1 MNNQIQLVL
10 KSSTTELSLND
21 HELGIYLTPELDG
34 LTGLPE
40 IRTTSGVNAGYDGGW
55 TSAQNYDARSITIR
69 GVIANGDV
77 ATVEQLRRQ
86 LTTLA
91 GQGKNEELTLDL
103 VTQAGKAYTIQV
115 RTIALEMSLQKVLT
129 QQEFMLQLRADDP
142 LIYDASETGHEA
154 LLQVAQA
161 TGGFT
166 IDFEL
171 PLAITGSS
179 EETVVNNEGLEQV
192 PTITRMYGA
201 LHNPKIINQTTNQF
215 MQIEADLG
223 FAEGD
228 WIEPSE
234 VVSGKDI
241 TINGAPEGAP
251 LSSVQIDGET
261 SQQTYT
267 GYQLVTKD
275 GFATPT
281 SDTTFWNAVS
291 PRISLTPLSNGW
303 ARFTQVESSSTIYGD
318 MAIKWAGVYN
328 LATDS
333 DYTVIYEFKNVTAT
347 SGFYDIAQK
356 NAADDPFASFTAVT
370 GCSAAGGTNIRVSIN
385 GSNTF
390 AVFVGHT
397 KSSQTTDS
405 VRTFTR
411 PSFPQ
416 GKGFDV
422 RVTYISGD
430 HSSDWQ
436 NYCGDNWQPYTNG
449 PAPNPDYPQAVQTVT
464 GEQTIAINGT
474 SYTVDLT
481 SKNLFNIA
489 GDLTYGGYP
498 VSPTNNGDGTLTT
511 TANYN
516 SQRASGQKIN
526 CISGETYTV
535 SGKLVSHTGT
545 GNTSVVEILSGLIG
559 GVTVVKR
566 EYITTDGSFSY
577 SFVAPAD
584 VSKLWISF
592 SSVGT
597 NTQAVFGDIQIEAG
611 STATSF
617 EPYWNYE
624 LCKIGTYQDYIYK
637 SGGKW
642 YLRKKIGKAVLDG
655 SESWEIPN
663 NWSYS
668 LHKANSK
675 ISNMSLPRETL
686 QMLCDYFTPSQ
697 LYNEVG
703 SVGTGNSFIN
713 FNYDGTSSN
722 LAGFK
727 TWLANNNVSLYAPL
741 VTPTDSEITNQTL
754 IEQLEAVLA
763 GGTQAGANTITLTP
777 SAGATGTLEVEYY
790 DSYDSYLWVNNR
802 WEKFAH
808 LG

>member
-1 MNNQIQLVL
+1 MPKLEV
-10 KSSTTELSLND
+10 
-21 HELGIYLTPELDG
+21 
-34 LTGLPE
+34 
-40 IRTTSGVNAGYDGGW
+40 VNANNVIEYSPQKANFKLKNTGGPKGEPGAQGPKGDTGPQGPAGPQGIQGEKGDKGAQGERGPQGIQGPQGPQGIQGPKGDKGDKGNTGATGPQGPQGPAGQNGTNGQDGADGFSPIA
-55 TSAQNYDARSITIR
+55 TVTQEGLDAEISITDKD
-69 GVIANGDV
+69 GTTN
-77 ATVEQLRRQ
+77 ATVP
-86 LTTLA
+86 
-91 GQGKNEELTLDL
+91 GFG
-103 VTQAGKAYTIQV
+103 VQV
-115 RTIALEMSLQKVLT
+115 VESLP
-129 QQEFMLQLRADDP
+129 A
-142 LIYDASETGHEA
+142 
-154 LLQVAQA
+154 
-161 TGGFT
+161 
-166 IDFEL
+166 
-171 PLAITGSS
+171 TGSS
-179 EETVVNNEGLEQV
+179 NVIYLE
-192 PTITRMYGA
+192 RDSNSASG
-201 LHNPKIINQTTNQF
+201 NPISI
-215 MQIEADLG
+215 AD
-223 FAEGD
+223 AVE
-228 WIEPSE
+228 
-234 VVSGKDI
+234 
-241 TINGAPEGAP
+241 AP
-251 LSSVQIDGET
+251 LKSVEIDGET